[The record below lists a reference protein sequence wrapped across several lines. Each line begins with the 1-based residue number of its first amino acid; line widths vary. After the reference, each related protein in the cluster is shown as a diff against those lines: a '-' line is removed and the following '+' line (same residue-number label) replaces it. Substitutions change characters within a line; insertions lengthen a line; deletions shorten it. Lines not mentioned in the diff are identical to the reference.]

1 MYNMFTQD
9 GNRKV
14 AAIVSAA
21 QALAK
26 FQDRESVWQWTERQ
40 LHDLSQRSE
49 YEEAMD
55 TAVRESV
62 YDAVVCGQKKVDT
75 AFGLCY
81 HTCITL
87 TST

>member
-21 QALAK
+21 QSLAK
-26 FQDRESVWQWTERQ
+26 FEDVERVWNWTEIQ

-55 TAVRESV
+55 TAVREAV
-62 YDAVVCGQKKVDT
+62 YDAIV
-75 AFGLCY
+75 
-81 HTCITL
+81 
-87 TST
+87 

>member
-26 FQDRESVWQWTERQ
+26 FEDVERVWNWTEIQ
-40 LHDLSQRSE
+40 LHDLSQRKE
-49 YEEAMD
+49 YEEATD

-62 YDAVVCGQKKVDT
+62 YDAVVCG
-75 AFGLCY
+75 
-81 HTCITL
+81 
-87 TST
+87 

>member
-1 MYNMFTQD
+1 MFTQD

-26 FQDRESVWQWTERQ
+26 FEDVERVWNWTEIQ

-62 YDAVVCGQKKVDT
+62 YDAVVCG
-75 AFGLCY
+75 
-81 HTCITL
+81 
-87 TST
+87 

>member
-1 MYNMFTQD
+1 MFTQD

-26 FQDRESVWQWTERQ
+26 FEDVERVWNWTEIQ
-40 LHDLSQRSE
+40 LHDLSQRSD

-55 TAVRESV
+55 TAVRDSV
-62 YDAVVCGQKKVDT
+62 YDAVVCG
-75 AFGLCY
+75 
-81 HTCITL
+81 
-87 TST
+87 

>member
-26 FQDRESVWQWTERQ
+26 FEDVERVWNWTEIQ
-40 LHDLSQRSE
+40 LHDLSQRNGFG
-49 YEEAMD
+49 EATD
-55 TAVRESV
+55 TAVREAV
-62 YDAVVCGQKKVDT
+62 YDAVVCG
-75 AFGLCY
+75 
-81 HTCITL
+81 
-87 TST
+87 

>member
-9 GNRKV
+9 GNCKV

-26 FQDRESVWQWTERQ
+26 FEDVERVWNWTELQ

-62 YDAVVCGQKKVDT
+62 YDAVVCG
-75 AFGLCY
+75 
-81 HTCITL
+81 
-87 TST
+87 

>member
-26 FQDRESVWQWTERQ
+26 FEDRESVFNWSERE
-40 LHDLSQRSE
+40 LNNLSLRE
-49 YEEAMD
+49 GYEEAMD
-55 TAVRESV
+55 TAVREAV
-62 YDAVVCGQKKVDT
+62 YHAW
-75 AFGLCY
+75 A
-81 HTCITL
+81 
-87 TST
+87 S

>member
-1 MYNMFTQD
+1 MYNMFTQQ
-9 GNRKV
+9 GNEKV

-26 FQDRESVWQWTERQ
+26 FEDVERVWNWTEIQ

-49 YEEAMD
+49 YEEATD

-62 YDAVVCGQKKVDT
+62 YDAVVCG
-75 AFGLCY
+75 
-81 HTCITL
+81 
-87 TST
+87 

>member
-26 FQDRESVWQWTERQ
+26 FQDVESVWQWTERQ

-55 TAVRESV
+55 TAVRDSV
-62 YDAVVCGQKKVDT
+62 HSAVI
-75 AFGLCY
+75 Y
-81 HTCITL
+81 
-87 TST
+87 

>member
-55 TAVRESV
+55 TAVRDSV
-62 YDAVVCGQKKVDT
+62 RSAVI
-75 AFGLCY
+75 Y
-81 HTCITL
+81 
-87 TST
+87 

>member
-1 MYNMFTQD
+1 MFTQD
-9 GNRKV
+9 GNCKV

-26 FQDRESVWQWTERQ
+26 FEDVERVWNWTEFQ

-62 YDAVVCGQKKVDT
+62 YDAVVCG
-75 AFGLCY
+75 
-81 HTCITL
+81 
-87 TST
+87 

>member
-26 FQDRESVWQWTERQ
+26 FEDVERVWNWTEIQ

-49 YEEAMD
+49 YEEATD

-62 YDAVVCGQKKVDT
+62 YDAVVCG
-75 AFGLCY
+75 
-81 HTCITL
+81 
-87 TST
+87 

>member
-26 FQDRESVWQWTERQ
+26 FEDTESVWQWTERQ
-40 LHDLSQRSE
+40 LHDLSQRSQ

-55 TAVRESV
+55 TAVRDSV
-62 YDAVVCGQKKVDT
+62 RSAVI
-75 AFGLCY
+75 Y
-81 HTCITL
+81 
-87 TST
+87 

>member
-26 FQDRESVWQWTERQ
+26 FEDRESVWQWTERQ

-55 TAVRESV
+55 TAVRDSV
-62 YDAVVCGQKKVDT
+62 RSAVI
-75 AFGLCY
+75 Y
-81 HTCITL
+81 
-87 TST
+87 

>member
-9 GNRKV
+9 GNCKV

-26 FQDRESVWQWTERQ
+26 FEDVERVWNWTEIQ

-62 YDAVVCGQKKVDT
+62 YDAVVCG
-75 AFGLCY
+75 
-81 HTCITL
+81 
-87 TST
+87 

>member
-26 FQDRESVWQWTERQ
+26 FQDRDEVWSWTELQ
-40 LHDLSQRSE
+40 LHDLSQRKA

-55 TAVRESV
+55 TAVREAV
-62 YDAVVCGQKKVDT
+62 YHAW
-75 AFGLCY
+75 A
-81 HTCITL
+81 
-87 TST
+87 S

>member
-26 FQDRESVWQWTERQ
+26 FDDRESVFNWSERE
-40 LHDLSQRSE
+40 LNNLSMRE
-49 YEEAMD
+49 GYEEAMD
-55 TAVRESV
+55 TAVREAV
-62 YDAVVCGQKKVDT
+62 YHAW
-75 AFGLCY
+75 A
-81 HTCITL
+81 
-87 TST
+87 S

>member
-26 FQDRESVWQWTERQ
+26 FETVERVWNWTEIQ
-40 LHDLSQRSE
+40 LHDLSQRSD

-55 TAVRESV
+55 TAVRDSV
-62 YDAVVCGQKKVDT
+62 YDAVVCG
-75 AFGLCY
+75 
-81 HTCITL
+81 
-87 TST
+87 

>member
-40 LHDLSQRSE
+40 LHDLSQRSD

-55 TAVRESV
+55 TAVRDSV
-62 YDAVVCGQKKVDT
+62 RSAVI
-75 AFGLCY
+75 Y
-81 HTCITL
+81 
-87 TST
+87 

>member
-9 GNRKV
+9 GNCKV

-26 FQDRESVWQWTERQ
+26 FEDVERVWNWTEIQ

-62 YDAVVCGQKKVDT
+62 YDAVMCG
-75 AFGLCY
+75 
-81 HTCITL
+81 
-87 TST
+87 

>member
-1 MYNMFTQD
+1 MVDTIAHLCYSVCIVRNVQTEGSMYNMFTQD

-26 FQDRESVWQWTERQ
+26 FEDVERVWNWTEIQ

-55 TAVRESV
+55 TAVREAV
-62 YDAVVCGQKKVDT
+62 YDAIV
-75 AFGLCY
+75 
-81 HTCITL
+81 
-87 TST
+87 

>member
-26 FQDRESVWQWTERQ
+26 FQNPESVWQWTERQ
-40 LHDLSQRSE
+40 LHDLSQRSA

-55 TAVRESV
+55 TAVRDSV
-62 YDAVVCGQKKVDT
+62 RSAVI
-75 AFGLCY
+75 Y
-81 HTCITL
+81 
-87 TST
+87 

>member
-26 FQDRESVWQWTERQ
+26 FEDRESVWQWTERQ
-40 LHDLSQRSE
+40 LHDLSQRRE

-55 TAVRESV
+55 TAVREAV
-62 YDAVVCGQKKVDT
+62 YDAWG
-75 AFGLCY
+75 G
-81 HTCITL
+81 
-87 TST
+87 

>member
-62 YDAVVCGQKKVDT
+62 YDAVVCG
-75 AFGLCY
+75 
-81 HTCITL
+81 
-87 TST
+87 

>member
-14 AAIVSAA
+14 QAIVSAA

-26 FQDRESVWQWTERQ
+26 FEDVERVWQWTETQ
-40 LHDLSQRSE
+40 LHDLSQRRD

-62 YDAVVCGQKKVDT
+62 YDAVVCG
-75 AFGLCY
+75 
-81 HTCITL
+81 
-87 TST
+87 

>member
-26 FQDRESVWQWTERQ
+26 FEDVERVWNWTEYQ
-40 LHDLSQRSE
+40 LHDLSKRSE

-55 TAVRESV
+55 TAVREAV
-62 YDAVVCGQKKVDT
+62 YDAIV
-75 AFGLCY
+75 
-81 HTCITL
+81 
-87 TST
+87 

>member
-26 FQDRESVWQWTERQ
+26 FEDVERVWNWTEIQ
-40 LHDLSQRSE
+40 LHDHSQRSE

-62 YDAVVCGQKKVDT
+62 YDAVVCG
-75 AFGLCY
+75 
-81 HTCITL
+81 
-87 TST
+87 

>member
-26 FQDRESVWQWTERQ
+26 FEDVERVWNWTEIQ

-62 YDAVVCGQKKVDT
+62 YDAVVCG
-75 AFGLCY
+75 
-81 HTCITL
+81 
-87 TST
+87 